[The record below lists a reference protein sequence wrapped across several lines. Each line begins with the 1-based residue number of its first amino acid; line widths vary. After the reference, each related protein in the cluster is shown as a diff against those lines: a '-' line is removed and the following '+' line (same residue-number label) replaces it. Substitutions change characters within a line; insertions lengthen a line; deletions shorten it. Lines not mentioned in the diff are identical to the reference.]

1 MPTIKEKIFEANR
14 QLNAIASTIQIT
26 NGKIIIHNVTL
37 NLKQG
42 KTLDDEYE
50 HITWKIPFDV
60 DTEAERMKKITDKKV
75 SKSKTT
81 KK

>member
-26 NGKIIIHNVTL
+26 SGKITIHNVTL
-37 NLKQG
+37 NLKKG

-50 HITWKIPFDV
+50 HITWTIPFDV
-60 DTEAERMKKITDKKV
+60 DMEAERIKSITDKKV